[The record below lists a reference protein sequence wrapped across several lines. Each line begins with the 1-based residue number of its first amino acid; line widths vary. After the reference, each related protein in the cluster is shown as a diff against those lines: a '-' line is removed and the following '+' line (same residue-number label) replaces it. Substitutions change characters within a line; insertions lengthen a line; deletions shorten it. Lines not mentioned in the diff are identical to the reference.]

1 MLSSIANSKINF
13 SFYYEDLF
21 CFTKMEASLGSM
33 LSKHN
38 KTGDRQIIY
47 VCIGTDRATG
57 DCLGPLVGTRLK
69 TLLPHAKLYGTLK
82 DPVHAS
88 NLQQILT
95 AIENTSYKPLIIA
108 VDACLGKAERIGFI
122 NINQGSLRP
131 GSALNRTLP
140 AVGDFHISGVVNTA
154 GFLSHL
160 VLQNTRLFLVDRM
173 AEVISKSLFLAHCKH
188 QDSLCTPLL

>member
-1 MLSSIANSKINF
+1 MLSSIVNSKTNF

-21 CFTKMEASLGSM
+21 CFTKMEASLSSL
-33 LSKHN
+33 LSKLN

-69 TLLPHAKLYGTLK
+69 ALLPDAKLYGTLK

-88 NLQQILT
+88 NLEQVLT
-95 AIENTSYKPLIIA
+95 AIENNSYKPLIVA
-108 VDACLGKAERIGFI
+108 VDACLGKTERIGFI
-122 NINQGSLRP
+122 NINHGSLRP

-173 AEVISKSLFLAHCKH
+173 ADVISKSLFMAHCKH
-188 QDSLCTPLL
+188 RNTFCAPLL